1 MRDIAE
7 QIHTGA
13 MAFLRREY
21 MVVIPFLLV
30 VGALLY
36 RAVGERTGYA
46 YVAGGLC
53 SIIAGLAGM
62 KAATRANVRTSE
74 AARDTGQARA
84 LRSAFAGGA
93 VIGCSVACLGLLGIG
108 VIFSSLVPR
117 IVTNDQSRGFPETI
131 AGFAMGASS
140 VALIARV
147 GC

>member
-21 MVVIPFLLV
+21 MVVIPFLLI

-53 SIIAGLAGM
+53 PIIAGLAGM
-62 KAATRANVRTSE
+62 KAATRANVRTRE
-74 AARDTGQARA
+74 AARDRGQAHA
-84 LRSAFAGGA
+84 LQNAFDGGA
-93 VIGCSVACLGLLGIG
+93 VMGLSAASLGL
-108 VIFSSLVPR
+108 
-117 IVTNDQSRGFPETI
+117 RG
-131 AGFAMGASS
+131 M
-140 VALIARV
+140 RV
-147 GC
+147 VVS